1 MSESYSCGT
10 SDKPLLGCTVGQL
23 LNSIAAKYPNN
34 DALVAFQQNPY
45 GKAVLNASF
54 YTNPHEALVSDEP
67 NSYREPYT
75 IAPAASATPVL
86 RYTWTEFLQE
96 VNNLAKGLMMLGVEH
111 GMRVAIWALNYAE
124 WILVQFATAKIGAVM
139 VNINPAYRTFELEY
153 ALKQSEVD
161 TLILQ
166 GKFKTSDY
174 VGMFYE
180 ACPEAFEC
188 RPGNIRSE
196 KFPYLRNVVF
206 MGEIIYNGMYR
217 WSEMIEMGKM
227 ISDSELKDREDSV
240 EFDDALNIQYTSGT
254 TGYPKGVTLSHHAVL
269 NNGLIIGDGMAFTE
283 NDKLCIPVPFYH
295 CFGMVLSNMACVT
308 HGTTMVI
315 PCPAFDPEAVLYAI
329 ETEKCT
335 AVHGVPTM
343 FIAELEHPNFSKYN
357 LSSLRTGIM
366 AGSPCP
372 IEKMREVSEKMYM
385 RDIVIVYGQTETA
398 PGVTMS
404 TTSDSLELRVSTV
417 GRAFPH
423 TEIKIIDPKTGRIVP
438 YGETGEICARG
449 YMTMKG
455 YYNNPQA
462 TRQVIDENN
471 WLHSGD
477 LGTMDKDGYVRMV
490 GRLKEMVI
498 RGGENLYPR
507 EIEEF
512 LHQHPKISDVYVIG
526 VPDVKYGEELCAWV
540 KVEEGH
546 SLTEE
551 EIRAFC
557 DGKIARMKIPRYYR
571 FCDTF
576 PMTVTGK
583 IQKGEMQKVSIAE
596 LGLEKAAEIKTA

>member
-1 MSESYSCGT
+1 MSESYACGT
-10 SDKPLLGCTVGQL
+10 SQKPLLGSTVGYV
-23 LNSIAAKYPNN
+23 LNSIAAKYPRN
-34 DALVAFQQNPY
+34 DALVSFQPNPY
-45 GKAVLNASF
+45 SKRCMSAAAN
-54 YTNPHEALVSDEP
+54 YCHEGLVSDEP
-67 NSYREPYT
+67 NSYRESGLT
-75 IAPAASATPVL
+75 LTTAGSKVL
-86 RYTWTEFLQE
+86 RYNWAEFLAE
-96 VNNLAKGLMMLGVEH
+96 TNAVAKGLMMLGVEH
-111 GMRVAIWALNYAE
+111 GTRVAIWAMNYAE
-124 WILVQFATAKIGAVM
+124 WVLVQFATAKIGAVM

-180 ACPEAFEC
+180 ACPEAFEAK
-188 RPGNIRSE
+188 PGKIRSE

-217 WSEMIEMGKM
+217 WSELLEMGEYV
-227 ISDSELKDREDSV
+227 SDFELENREESV
-240 EFDDALNIQYTSGT
+240 SFDDALNIQYTSGT
-254 TGYPKGVTLSHHAVL
+254 TGFPKGVVLSHHSVL
-269 NNGLIIGDGMAFTE
+269 NNGLFIGDGMGFTE

-308 HGTTMVI
+308 HGSTMVI
-315 PCPAFDPEAVLYAI
+315 PGPFFDAEAVLQAV

-335 AVHGVPTM
+335 ALHGVPTM
-343 FIAELEHPNFSKYN
+343 FIAELEHPNFDRYD

-372 IEKMREVSEKMYM
+372 IEKMREVASRMNMK
-385 RDIVIVYGQTETA
+385 DIVIVYGLTETA
-398 PGVTMS
+398 PGITMS
-404 TTSDSLELRVSTV
+404 TTSDTLENRVATV

-423 TEIKIIDPKTGRIVP
+423 TEIKITDPKTGRIVP
-438 YGETGEICARG
+438 LGEKGEICARG
-449 YMTMKG
+449 YMKMKC
-455 YYNNPQA
+455 YYNNPNA
-462 TRQVIDENN
+462 TKQVIDKDG

-477 LGTMDKDGYVRMV
+477 LGTMDEEGYVRMA

-512 LHQHPKISDVYVIG
+512 FHLHPKISDIYIIG
-526 VPDVKYGEELCAWV
+526 VPDAKYGEELCAWV
-540 KVEEGH
+540 KAEPGTTV
-546 SLTEE
+546 TEE
-551 EIRAFC
+551 EIRAFAE
-557 DGKIARMKIPRYYR
+557 GKIARHKIPRYYK
-571 FCDTF
+571 FTDSF

-583 IQKGEMQKVSIAE
+583 IKKGDMQEVSIAE
-596 LGLEKAAEIKTA
+596 LGLADVAKIKTA

>member
-1 MSESYSCGT
+1 MSESYACGT
-10 SDKPLLGCTVGQL
+10 SQKPLLGSTVGYV
-23 LNSIAAKYPNN
+23 LNSIAAKYPRN
-34 DALVAFQQNPY
+34 DALVSFQPNPY
-45 GKAVLNASF
+45 SKRCMSAAAN
-54 YTNPHEALVSDEP
+54 YCHEGLVSDEP
-67 NSYREPYT
+67 NSYRESGLT
-75 IAPAASATPVL
+75 LTTAGSKVL
-86 RYTWTEFLQE
+86 RYNWAEFLAE
-96 VNNLAKGLMMLGVEH
+96 TNAVAKGLMMLGVEH
-111 GMRVAIWALNYAE
+111 GTRVAIWAMNYAE
-124 WILVQFATAKIGAVM
+124 WVLVQFATAKIGAVM

-180 ACPEAFEC
+180 ACPEAFEAK
-188 RPGNIRSE
+188 PGKIRSE

-217 WSEMIEMGKM
+217 WSELLEMGEYV
-227 ISDSELKDREDSV
+227 SDFELESREESV
-240 EFDDALNIQYTSGT
+240 SFDDALNIQYTSGT
-254 TGYPKGVTLSHHAVL
+254 TGFPKGVVLSHHSVL
-269 NNGLIIGDGMAFTE
+269 NNGLFIGDGMGFTE

-308 HGTTMVI
+308 HGSTMVI
-315 PCPAFDPEAVLYAI
+315 PGPFFDAEAVLQAV

-335 AVHGVPTM
+335 ALHGVPTM
-343 FIAELEHPNFSKYN
+343 FIAELEHPNFDRYD

-372 IEKMREVSEKMYM
+372 IEKMREVASRMNMK
-385 RDIVIVYGQTETA
+385 DIVIVYGLTETA
-398 PGVTMS
+398 PGITMS
-404 TTSDSLELRVSTV
+404 TTSDTLENRVATV

-423 TEIKIIDPKTGRIVP
+423 TEIKITDPKTGRIVP
-438 YGETGEICARG
+438 LGEKGEICARG
-449 YMTMKG
+449 YMKMKC
-455 YYNNPQA
+455 YYNNPNA
-462 TRQVIDENN
+462 TKQVIDKDG

-477 LGTMDKDGYVRMV
+477 LGTMDEEGYVRMA

-512 LHQHPKISDVYVIG
+512 FHLHPKISDIYIIG
-526 VPDVKYGEELCAWV
+526 VPDAKYGEELCAWV
-540 KVEEGH
+540 KAEPGMTV
-546 SLTEE
+546 TEE
-551 EIRAFC
+551 EIRAFAE
-557 DGKIARMKIPRYYR
+557 GKIARHKIPRYYK
-571 FCDTF
+571 FTDSF

-583 IQKGEMQKVSIAE
+583 IKKGDMQEVSIAE
-596 LGLEKAAEIKTA
+596 LGLADVAKIKTA

>member
-23 LNSIAAKYPNN
+23 LNSIAAKFPDN

-45 GKAVLNASF
+45 GKAVLNASI
-54 YTNPHEALVSDEP
+54 YTSAHEALVSDEP

-75 IAPAASATPVL
+75 IAPASLSTPVL
-86 RYTWTEFLQE
+86 RYTWKEFLNE
-96 VNNLAKGLMMLGVEH
+96 VNNLAKGLMMLGVER

-188 RPGNIRSE
+188 RPGSIRSE

-217 WSEMIEMGKM
+217 WSEMIEMGRM
-227 ISDSELKDREDSV
+227 ISDSELADREDSV

-254 TGYPKGVTLSHHAVL
+254 TGYPKGVTLSHHSVL

-315 PCPAFDPEAVLYAI
+315 PCPAFDAEAVLYAI
-329 ETEKCT
+329 EAEKCT

-343 FIAELEHPNFSKYN
+343 FIAELEHPNFDKYD

-372 IEKMREVSEKMYM
+372 IEKMRELLEYDDEVSA
-385 RDIVIVYGQTETA
+385 V
-398 PGVTMS
+398 
-404 TTSDSLELRVSTV
+404 
-417 GRAFPH
+417 
-423 TEIKIIDPKTGRIVP
+423 
-438 YGETGEICARG
+438 
-449 YMTMKG
+449 
-455 YYNNPQA
+455 
-462 TRQVIDENN
+462 
-471 WLHSGD
+471 
-477 LGTMDKDGYVRMV
+477 
-490 GRLKEMVI
+490 
-498 RGGENLYPR
+498 
-507 EIEEF
+507 
-512 LHQHPKISDVYVIG
+512 
-526 VPDVKYGEELCAWV
+526 
-540 KVEEGH
+540 
-546 SLTEE
+546 
-551 EIRAFC
+551 EIRLAEGT
-557 DGKIARMKIPRYYR
+557 DGKVLKNLQKEISERLGPDFKVKDRFQQNESLYKMMKY
-571 FCDTF
+571 
-576 PMTVTGK
+576 
-583 IQKGEMQKVSIAE
+583 
-596 LGLEKAAEIKTA
+596 EKAAIYMILIFVIIIIAFNIFGSLSMLIIEKKFDIGTLRSMGAQESLIKRIFILEGWFISLAGLAAGLLVGTGFSLLQQHFGFIKMPGHFVVQAYPVILSWSDVLITTVGVATVGYIIATLPIFSNRRSLSN

>member
-10 SDKPLLGCTVGQL
+10 SSKPLLGCTVGQM

-45 GKAVLNASF
+45 GKNMMSAS
-54 YTNPHEALVSDEP
+54 YYSHEALVSDEP
-67 NSYREPYT
+67 NSYRET
-75 IAPAASATPVL
+75 TVNKTSGSEVL
-86 RYTWTEFLQE
+86 RYNWKEFVDE
-96 VNNLAKGLMMLGVEH
+96 VNAVAKGLMMLGVER
-111 GMRVAIWALNYAE
+111 GTRVAIWAMNYAE
-124 WILVQFATAKIGAVM
+124 WVLVQFATAKIGAVM

-180 ACPEAFEC
+180 ACPEAFES
-188 RPGNIRSE
+188 RPGKIRSE
-196 KFPYLRNVVF
+196 KFPYLRNIVF

-217 WSEMIEMGKM
+217 WSELLDMGKM
-227 ISDSELKDREDSV
+227 ISDDELAEREDSV

-254 TGYPKGVTLSHHAVL
+254 TGYPKGVVLSHHSVL
-269 NNGLIIGDGMAFTE
+269 NNGLIIGDGMSFTE

-315 PCPAFDPEAVLYAI
+315 PCAAFDPEAVMHAI
-329 ETEKCT
+329 EEEKCT

-343 FIAELEHPNFSKYN
+343 FIAELEHPNFDKYDF
-357 LSSLRTGIM
+357 SSLRTGIM

-372 IEKMREVSEKMYM
+372 IEKMREVADKMNM

-423 TEIKIIDPKTGRIVP
+423 TEIKITDPKTGKIVP

-449 YMTMKG
+449 YMKMKC
-455 YYNNPQA
+455 YYNNPNA
-462 TRQVIDENN
+462 TNHVIDSNN
-471 WLHSGD
+471 WVHTGD
-477 LGTMDKDGYVRMV
+477 LGTMDSDGYVRMV

-507 EIEEF
+507 EIEEY
-512 LHQHPKISDVYVIG
+512 LHHHPKISDVYVIG
-526 VPDVKYGEELCAWV
+526 VPDEKYGEELCAWV
-540 KVEEGH
+540 KVEENET
-546 SLTEE
+546 LTED

-557 DGKIARMKIPRYYR
+557 NGKIARQKVPRYYK
-571 FCDTF
+571 FVDTF

-583 IQKGEMQKVSIAE
+583 IQKGEMLKVSIKD
-596 LGLEKAAEIKTA
+596 LNLEKAADIKTA

>member
-1 MSESYSCGT
+1 MSESYACGT
-10 SDKPLLGCTVGQL
+10 SQKPLLGSTVGDV
-23 LNSIAAKYPNN
+23 LNSIAAKYPRN
-34 DALVAFQQNPY
+34 DALVSFQPNPY
-45 GKAVLNASF
+45 SKRCMSDAAN
-54 YTNPHEALVSDEP
+54 YCHEGLVSDEP
-67 NSYREPYT
+67 NSYREARLT
-75 IAPAASATPVL
+75 LNTAGSKVL
-86 RYTWTEFLQE
+86 RYNWTEFLAE
-96 VNNLAKGLMMLGVEH
+96 TNAVAKGLMMLGVEH
-111 GMRVAIWALNYAE
+111 GTRVAIWAMNYAE

-180 ACPEAFEC
+180 ACPEAFEAK
-188 RPGNIRSE
+188 PGKIRSE

-217 WSEMIEMGKM
+217 WSELLEMGEYV
-227 ISDSELKDREDSV
+227 SDFELENREESV
-240 EFDDALNIQYTSGT
+240 SFDDALNIQYTSGT
-254 TGYPKGVTLSHHAVL
+254 TGFPKGVVLSHHSVL
-269 NNGLIIGDGMAFTE
+269 NNGLFIGDGMSFTE

-308 HGTTMVI
+308 HGSTMVI
-315 PCPAFDPEAVLYAI
+315 PGPFFDAEAVLQAV
-329 ETEKCT
+329 EAEKCT
-335 AVHGVPTM
+335 ALHGVPTM
-343 FIAELEHPNFSKYN
+343 FIAELEHPNFNRYD

-372 IEKMREVSEKMYM
+372 IEKMREVASRMNMK
-385 RDIVIVYGQTETA
+385 DIVIVYGLTETA
-398 PGVTMS
+398 PGITMS
-404 TTSDSLELRVSTV
+404 TTSDTLENRVATV

-423 TEIKIIDPKTGRIVP
+423 TEIKITDPKTGRIVP
-438 YGETGEICARG
+438 LGEKGEICARG
-449 YMTMKG
+449 YMKMKC
-455 YYNNPQA
+455 YYNNPNA
-462 TRQVIDENN
+462 TKQVIDKDG

-477 LGTMDKDGYVRMV
+477 LGTMDEEGYVRMA

-512 LHQHPKISDVYVIG
+512 FHLHPKISDIYVIG
-526 VPDVKYGEELCAWV
+526 VPDAKYGEELCAWV
-540 KVEEGH
+540 KAEPGTTI
-546 SLTEE
+546 TEE
-551 EIRAFC
+551 EIKAFA
-557 DGKIARMKIPRYYR
+557 DGKIARHKIPRYYK
-571 FCDTF
+571 FVDSF

-583 IQKGEMQKVSIAE
+583 IKKGDMQEISIAD
-596 LGLEKAAEIKTA
+596 LGLADVAKIKTA